1 MGKSNRAKSRK
12 NRALK
17 RQSQTKPLRYYD
29 VTEDPFSDFGDEN
42 YKELSEMRNCVF
54 KNYVHGKNLHRSTY
68 GLALVRPENSLPV
81 IVISSELKMDATV
94 GTDVTKICPSD
105 KGLNLDKRCAAFLG
119 LKPDES
125 FEVRWDGIDGDL
137 IVMMFRNVFTPREAQ
152 AAGLFKQEHV
162 LHSKGWNR
170 GCEADLIPRE
180 NTTRRQINNP
190 DMILGTSGI
199 NPDNSLVSV
208 GPGGI
213 GRTTGIRVHYHNGK
227 RAPGIPFSSFLNRFK
242 WVRTGTGDDGHKYD
256 QFLRRSE
263 NIAAAKYFEKL
274 KAIYMRHCLA
284 FMGEKYKNCLNEVE
298 ASLLMNT
305 NIIDDV
311 DSTMAI
317 HKDPTTPT
325 PALAAGP
332 SNYVFDEVKE
342 EWTLSHNG
350 GRLYI
355 AEGLFWIDYCPTDV
369 ALFDGNVPHGVSRL
383 RPRGVDKSQSVV
395 YERFSIILFS
405 KFRRTG
411 GMRKHGHFRHCP
423 K

>member
-1 MGKSNRAKSRK
+1 
-12 NRALK
+12 
-17 RQSQTKPLRYYD
+17 
-29 VTEDPFSDFGDEN
+29 
-42 YKELSEMRNCVF
+42 
-54 KNYVHGKNLHRSTY
+54 
-68 GLALVRPENSLPV
+68 
-81 IVISSELKMDATV
+81 
-94 GTDVTKICPSD
+94 
-105 KGLNLDKRCAAFLG
+105 
-119 LKPDES
+119 
-125 FEVRWDGIDGDL
+125 
-137 IVMMFRNVFTPREAQ
+137 
-152 AAGLFKQEHV
+152 
-162 LHSKGWNR
+162 
-170 GCEADLIPRE
+170 
-180 NTTRRQINNP
+180 
-190 DMILGTSGI
+190 
-199 NPDNSLVSV
+199 
-208 GPGGI
+208 
-213 GRTTGIRVHYHNGK
+213 
-227 RAPGIPFSSFLNRFK
+227 
-242 WVRTGTGDDGHKYD
+242 
-256 QFLRRSE
+256 
-263 NIAAAKYFEKL
+263 
-274 KAIYMRHCLA
+274 MRHCLA

-405 KFRRTG
+405 KFLRTR